1 MKVVKD
7 FRGEV
12 IIEEAKDIS
21 QMFISTSYKPFTFRG
36 MYYQT
41 NPRQIK
47 KVKIVNGS
55 IIDFLYNIE
64 TKEVKIFNLNTESD
78 ILVIDR
84 EWAHGYF
91 TLEPNTILGYTM
103 VGEFNPETYTSLSWK
118 SIPKVKD
125 KILSVCSEDQIIIS
139 EKDNI

>member
-1 MKVVKD
+1 MKVFKD

-12 IIEEAKDIS
+12 LVEQAKDIS

-36 MYYQT
+36 MHYQT

-47 KVKIVNGS
+47 NVKIVNGS
-55 IIDFLYNIE
+55 IIDFLYNLE

-103 VGEFNPETYTSLSWK
+103 VGEFNP
-118 SIPKVKD
+118 
-125 KILSVCSEDQIIIS
+125 
-139 EKDNI
+139 